1 MKFPVILYE
10 RCQLRDGSVS
20 ESEVEGAVCACR
32 VKFLGHSNQRDIFKS
47 SVLSS
52 EFVMLAYWNARL
64 PHRTNRPI
72 DSDVSGFGPLL
83 SK

>member
-10 RCQLRDGSVS
+10 CGQIRDGSVS

-32 VKFLGHSNQRDIFKS
+32 VEFLGHSNQCNIVKS
-47 SVLSS
+47 SILSS

-64 PHRTNRPI
+64 HNRTNRPI
-72 DSDVSGFGPLL
+72 DSDVSGFRRLL